1 MQQYPVVDCLPN
13 QPDDRLKAYICGGGM
28 PKNHQQAVVMA
39 LSLATSCLT
48 LYADPE
54 PPGTGN
60 SYLPKDGGGKYARD
74 VIDNITYLRLARF
87 ETPIEVSDAATLPEP
102 PAAS

>member
-1 MQQYPVVDCLPN
+1 MPN
-13 QPDDRLKAYICGGGM
+13 QPDERLKAYIAGGGM
-28 PKNHQQAVVMA
+28 PKTHNEAVEMA

-60 SYLPKDGGGKYARD
+60 SYLPKDDKGKYASD
-74 VIDNITYLRLARF
+74 VIDNITYLRLANF
-87 ETPIEVSDAATLPEP
+87 EAMP
-102 PAAS
+102 

>member
-1 MQQYPVVDCLPN
+1 METKYPVVDCMPN
-13 QPDDRLKAYICGGGM
+13 QPDDRLKAYIGGAGM
-28 PKNHQQAVVMA
+28 PKSHQDAVETA

-60 SYLPKDGGGKYARD
+60 SYLPKDDNGQYARD

-87 ETPIEVSDAATLPEP
+87 E
-102 PAAS
+102 